1 MIRATFSGF
10 STAFSALQASQKR
23 LDIVGQNL
31 SNMNTQGY
39 TRQQLETSSLNYSN
53 PISRYMNGSQIAVGF
68 GVSMD
73 KVSQIR
79 DPYLDAQYRA
89 QINKSGYSDT
99 LQSALD
105 TLSKALDE
113 SSIDGIRTAFDD
125 VQSTLT
131 SLQDKGNDSVYESEL
146 RSRMQS
152 LTNLLNDAAR
162 QIEAAEK
169 AELSKLDGTGTSEQG
184 AVDKVNDILRQIGN
198 LNHQIKQNQVLGQ
211 QSLELLDERN
221 SLLDELASYIPI
233 EVTYFKDAEHD
244 GKMTDPVSGNIVD
257 APKELYNYDSKGN
270 IISRKEWPDDLKVE
284 LVYRDTTDPEG
295 TTQRLTLINGTEGTL
310 GSNYGKLT
318 PVDSDPSDPTAVSI
332 QFTPASSSGQTAKS
346 ASATGIQ
353 LASGSIQASLD
364 MLGKKGTGDPVAPGS
379 SVQDDVRG
387 YQYYMKRL
395 DELASHFAKIMNDA
409 NAEGGQGK
417 LLTNR
422 TDPAA
427 DITALTIGISKE
439 WVNGTVQLGKKDGS
453 SKDTVLSM
461 LNSMKK
467 THAELGNKSFADYM
481 NNVSTILANDS
492 SSNINALKTNVTV
505 LNSIQDSRDSISGV
519 SLDEEA
525 SNMMTY
531 LSAYNAASRLMTALD
546 EALNT
551 QNSRTGLVGR
561 YTEPDEG
568 GIKQYARH

>member
-39 TRQQLETSSLNYSN
+39 TRQQLETSSLNYCN

-99 LQSALD
+99 LQTALD

-113 SSIDGIRTAFDD
+113 SSIEGIRTAFDD

-131 SLQDKGNDSVYESEL
+131 NLQDKGNDSVYESEL

-162 QIEAAEK
+162 QIEEAEK

-184 AVDKVNDILRQIGN
+184 SVDKVNDILRQIGN

-244 GKMTDPVSGNIVD
+244 GKMTVADPDDPDAPAHIID

-461 LNSMKK
+461 LNNMKK
-467 THAELGNKSFADYM
+467 DHPELGNKSFADYM

-551 QNSRTGLVGR
+551 LISGTGLVGR
-561 YTEPDEG
+561 
-568 GIKQYARH
+568 

>member
-505 LNSIQDSRDSISGV
+505 LNSIQ
-519 SLDEEA
+519 EA

-551 QNSRTGLVGR
+551 LISGTGLVGR
-561 YTEPDEG
+561 
-568 GIKQYARH
+568 

>member
-131 SLQDKGNDSVYESEL
+131 NLQDKGNDSVYESEL

-169 AELSKLDGTGTSEQG
+169 AELSKLDGTGTSEEG

-295 TTQRLTLINGTEGTL
+295 TTRRLTLINGTEGTL

-318 PVDSDPSDPTAVSI
+318 PVDSAPSDPTAVSI

-461 LNSMKK
+461 LNNMKK

-551 QNSRTGLVGR
+551 LISGTGLVGR
-561 YTEPDEG
+561 
-568 GIKQYARH
+568 

>member
-39 TRQQLETSSLNYSN
+39 TRQQLETSSLNYCN

-99 LQSALD
+99 LQTALD

-113 SSIDGIRTAFDD
+113 SSIEGIRTAFDD

-131 SLQDKGNDSVYESEL
+131 NLQDKGNDSVYESEL

-162 QIEAAEK
+162 QIEEAEK

-244 GKMTDPVSGNIVD
+244 GKMTVADPDDPDAPAHIID

-284 LVYRDTTDPEG
+284 LVYRDTTDP
-295 TTQRLTLINGTEGTL
+295 
-310 GSNYGKLT
+310 
-318 PVDSDPSDPTAVSI
+318 
-332 QFTPASSSGQTAKS
+332 
-346 ASATGIQ
+346 
-353 LASGSIQASLD
+353 
-364 MLGKKGTGDPVAPGS
+364 
-379 SVQDDVRG
+379 
-387 YQYYMKRL
+387 
-395 DELASHFAKIMNDA
+395 
-409 NAEGGQGK
+409 
-417 LLTNR
+417 
-422 TDPAA
+422 
-427 DITALTIGISKE
+427 
-439 WVNGTVQLGKKDGS
+439 
-453 SKDTVLSM
+453 
-461 LNSMKK
+461 
-467 THAELGNKSFADYM
+467 
-481 NNVSTILANDS
+481 
-492 SSNINALKTNVTV
+492 
-505 LNSIQDSRDSISGV
+505 
-519 SLDEEA
+519 
-525 SNMMTY
+525 
-531 LSAYNAASRLMTALD
+531 
-546 EALNT
+546 
-551 QNSRTGLVGR
+551 
-561 YTEPDEG
+561 
-568 GIKQYARH
+568 

>member
-131 SLQDKGNDSVYESEL
+131 NLQDKGNDSVYESEL

-244 GKMTDPVSGNIVD
+244 GKMKVPGSTDIVD

-318 PVDSDPSDPTAVSI
+318 PVDSNPADPTAVSI
-332 QFTPASSSGQTAKS
+332 QFTPASSSGETSKK

-364 MLGKKGTGDPVAPGS
+364 MLGKKGTGDPVATGS

-417 LLTNR
+417 LLANR

-439 WVNGTVQLGKKDGS
+439 WINGTVQLGKKDGS

-461 LNSMKK
+461 LNNMKK
-467 THAELGNKSFADYM
+467 AHTELDNKSFADYM
-481 NNVSTILANDS
+481 NNISTILANDS

-551 QNSRTGLVGR
+551 LISGTGLVGR
-561 YTEPDEG
+561 
-568 GIKQYARH
+568 

>member
-364 MLGKKGTGDPVAPGS
+364 MLGKKGTGDPVATGS

-551 QNSRTGLVGR
+551 LISGTGLVGR
-561 YTEPDEG
+561 
-568 GIKQYARH
+568 

>member
-39 TRQQLETSSLNYSN
+39 TRQQLETSSLNYCN

-99 LQSALD
+99 LQTALD

-113 SSIDGIRTAFDD
+113 SSIEGIRTAFDD

-131 SLQDKGNDSVYESEL
+131 NLQDKGNDSVYESEL

-162 QIEAAEK
+162 QIEEAEK

-244 GKMTDPVSGNIVD
+244 GKMTVADPDDPDAPAHIID

-295 TTQRLTLINGTEGTL
+295 TTRRLTLINGTEGTL

-364 MLGKKGTGDPVAPGS
+364 MLGTKGTGDPVAPGS
-379 SVQDDVRG
+379 SVQDNVRG

-417 LLTNR
+417 LLANR

-439 WVNGTVQLGKKDGS
+439 WINGTVHLGKKDGS

-461 LNSMKK
+461 LNNMKK
-467 THAELGNKSFADYM
+467 DHPELGNKSYADYM

-546 EALNT
+546 EALYT
-551 QNSRTGLVGR
+551 LISGTGLVGR
-561 YTEPDEG
+561 
-568 GIKQYARH
+568 

>member
-1 MIRATFSGF
+1 
-10 STAFSALQASQKR
+10 
-23 LDIVGQNL
+23 
-31 SNMNTQGY
+31 MNTQGY

-131 SLQDKGNDSVYESEL
+131 NLQDKGNDSVYESEL

-295 TTQRLTLINGTEGTL
+295 TTRRLTLINGTEGTL

-318 PVDSDPSDPTAVSI
+318 PVDSDPSAPTAVSI

-461 LNSMKK
+461 LNNMKK

-551 QNSRTGLVGR
+551 LISGTGLVGR
-561 YTEPDEG
+561 
-568 GIKQYARH
+568 

>member
-131 SLQDKGNDSVYESEL
+131 NLQDKGNDSVYESEL

-295 TTQRLTLINGTEGTL
+295 TTHRLTLINGTEGTL

-318 PVDSDPSDPTAVSI
+318 PVDSNPADPTAVSI
-332 QFTPASSSGQTAKS
+332 QFTPASSSGETSKK

-364 MLGKKGTGDPVAPGS
+364 MLGKKGTGDPVATGS

-409 NAEGGQGK
+409 NAEGGRGK

-551 QNSRTGLVGR
+551 LISGTGLVGR
-561 YTEPDEG
+561 
-568 GIKQYARH
+568 

>member
-125 VQSTLT
+125 VQATLT
-131 SLQDKGNDSVYESEL
+131 NLQDKGNDSVYESEL

-221 SLLDELASYIPI
+221 NLLDELASYIPI

-244 GKMTDPVSGNIVD
+244 GKMKVPGSTDIVD

-318 PVDSDPSDPTAVSI
+318 PVDSNPADPTAVSI
-332 QFTPASSSGQTAKS
+332 QFTPASSSGETSKK

-364 MLGKKGTGDPVAPGS
+364 MLGKKGTGDPVATGS

-461 LNSMKK
+461 LNNMKK

-551 QNSRTGLVGR
+551 LISGTGLVGR
-561 YTEPDEG
+561 
-568 GIKQYARH
+568 

>member
-198 LNHQIKQNQVLGQ
+198 LNHHIKQNQVLGQ

-221 SLLDELASYIPI
+221 NLLDELASYIPI

-244 GKMTDPVSGNIVD
+244 GKMVDPDSGNIVD

-295 TTQRLTLINGTEGTL
+295 TTNRLTLINGTEGTL

-318 PVDSDPSDPTAVSI
+318 PVDSNPADPTAVSI
-332 QFTPASSSGQTAKS
+332 QFTPASSSGETSKK

-364 MLGKKGTGDPVAPGS
+364 MLGKKGTGDPVATGS

-439 WVNGTVQLGKKDGS
+439 WINGDVHLGKKDGS

-461 LNSMKK
+461 LNNMKK
-467 THAELGNKSFADYM
+467 AHTELDNKSFADYM
-481 NNVSTILANDS
+481 NNISTILANDS

-505 LNSIQDSRDSISGV
+505 LNSIQDSRDSMSGV

-551 QNSRTGLVGR
+551 LISGTGLVGR
-561 YTEPDEG
+561 
-568 GIKQYARH
+568 

>member
-39 TRQQLETSSLNYSN
+39 TRQQLETSSLNYCN

-131 SLQDKGNDSVYESEL
+131 NLQDKGNDSVYESEL

-284 LVYRDTTDPEG
+284 LVYRDTTDPEADPY
-295 TTQRLTLINGTEGTL
+295 QRHRRHPGQQLWQAHPRGQRPLRPHGCFH
-310 GSNYGKLT
+310 
-318 PVDSDPSDPTAVSI
+318 PVHPCFFQRPDCQISLCHRY
-332 QFTPASSSGQTAKS
+332 PACLRLHTGQ
-346 ASATGIQ
+346 
-353 LASGSIQASLD
+353 
-364 MLGKKGTGDPVAPGS
+364 PGYAW
-379 SVQDDVRG
+379 QERHRG
-387 YQYYMKRL
+387 PGCPW
-395 DELASHFAKIMNDA
+395 FFCP
-409 NAEGGQGK
+409 G
-417 LLTNR
+417 
-422 TDPAA
+422 
-427 DITALTIGISKE
+427 
-439 WVNGTVQLGKKDGS
+439 
-453 SKDTVLSM
+453 
-461 LNSMKK
+461 
-467 THAELGNKSFADYM
+467 
-481 NNVSTILANDS
+481 
-492 SSNINALKTNVTV
+492 
-505 LNSIQDSRDSISGV
+505 
-519 SLDEEA
+519 
-525 SNMMTY
+525 
-531 LSAYNAASRLMTALD
+531 
-546 EALNT
+546 
-551 QNSRTGLVGR
+551 
-561 YTEPDEG
+561 
-568 GIKQYARH
+568 

>member
-1 MIRATFSGF
+1 
-10 STAFSALQASQKR
+10 
-23 LDIVGQNL
+23 
-31 SNMNTQGY
+31 
-39 TRQQLETSSLNYSN
+39 
-53 PISRYMNGSQIAVGF
+53 
-68 GVSMD
+68 
-73 KVSQIR
+73 
-79 DPYLDAQYRA
+79 
-89 QINKSGYSDT
+89 
-99 LQSALD
+99 
-105 TLSKALDE
+105 
-113 SSIDGIRTAFDD
+113 
-125 VQSTLT
+125 
-131 SLQDKGNDSVYESEL
+131 
-146 RSRMQS
+146 
-152 LTNLLNDAAR
+152 
-162 QIEAAEK
+162 
-169 AELSKLDGTGTSEQG
+169 
-184 AVDKVNDILRQIGN
+184 
-198 LNHQIKQNQVLGQ
+198 
-211 QSLELLDERN
+211 
-221 SLLDELASYIPI
+221 
-233 EVTYFKDAEHD
+233 
-244 GKMTDPVSGNIVD
+244 MTDPVSGNIVD

-295 TTQRLTLINGTEGTL
+295 TTHRLTLINGTEGTL

-318 PVDSDPSDPTAVSI
+318 PVDSNPADPTAVSI
-332 QFTPASSSGQTAKS
+332 QFTPASSSGETSKK

-364 MLGKKGTGDPVAPGS
+364 MLGKKGTGDPVATGS

-409 NAEGGQGK
+409 NAEGGRGK

-461 LNSMKK
+461 LNNMKK

-551 QNSRTGLVGR
+551 LISGTGLVGR
-561 YTEPDEG
+561 
-568 GIKQYARH
+568 

>member
-39 TRQQLETSSLNYSN
+39 TRQQLETSSLNYSY

-551 QNSRTGLVGR
+551 LISGTGLVGR
-561 YTEPDEG
+561 
-568 GIKQYARH
+568 

>member
-39 TRQQLETSSLNYSN
+39 TRQQLETSSLNYCN

-99 LQSALD
+99 LQTALD

-113 SSIDGIRTAFDD
+113 SSIEGIRTAFDD

-131 SLQDKGNDSVYESEL
+131 NLQDKGNDSVYESEL

-162 QIEAAEK
+162 QIEEAEK

-244 GKMTDPVSGNIVD
+244 GKMTVADPDDPDAPAHIID

-295 TTQRLTLINGTEGTL
+295 TTRRLTLINGTEGTL

-379 SVQDDVRG
+379 SVQDNVRG

-417 LLTNR
+417 LLANR

-439 WVNGTVQLGKKDGS
+439 WINGTVHLGKKDGS

-461 LNSMKK
+461 LNNMKK
-467 THAELGNKSFADYM
+467 DHPELGNKSFADYM

-505 LNSIQDSRDSISGV
+505 LNSIRDSRDSISGV

-551 QNSRTGLVGR
+551 LISGTGLVGR
-561 YTEPDEG
+561 
-568 GIKQYARH
+568 

>member
-39 TRQQLETSSLNYSN
+39 TRQQLETSSLNYCN

-79 DPYLDAQYRA
+79 DPYMDAQYRA

-99 LQSALD
+99 LQTALD

-113 SSIDGIRTAFDD
+113 SSIEGIRTAFDD

-131 SLQDKGNDSVYESEL
+131 NLQDKGNDSVYESEL

-162 QIEAAEK
+162 QIEEAEK

-244 GKMTDPVSGNIVD
+244 GKMTVADPDDPDAPAHIID

-295 TTQRLTLINGTEGTL
+295 TTRRLTLINGTEGTL

-379 SVQDDVRG
+379 SVQDNVRG

-417 LLTNR
+417 LLANR

-439 WVNGTVQLGKKDGS
+439 WINGTVHLGKKDGS

-461 LNSMKK
+461 LNNMKK
-467 THAELGNKSFADYM
+467 DHPELGNKSFADYM

-551 QNSRTGLVGR
+551 LISGTGLVGR
-561 YTEPDEG
+561 
-568 GIKQYARH
+568 

>member
-39 TRQQLETSSLNYSN
+39 TRQQLETSSLNYCN

-295 TTQRLTLINGTEGTL
+295 TTNRLTLINGTEGTL

-379 SVQDDVRG
+379 SVQDNVRG

-417 LLTNR
+417 LLANR

-439 WVNGTVQLGKKDGS
+439 WINGTVHLGKKDGS

-551 QNSRTGLVGR
+551 LISGTGLVGR
-561 YTEPDEG
+561 
-568 GIKQYARH
+568 

>member
-131 SLQDKGNDSVYESEL
+131 SLQDPGNDSVYESEL

-152 LTNLLNDAAR
+152 LTNLLNDAAL

-169 AELSKLDGTGTSEQG
+169 AELSKLNGTGTSEQG

-198 LNHQIKQNQVLGQ
+198 LNHHIKQNQVLGQ

-221 SLLDELASYIPI
+221 NLLDELASYIPI

-244 GKMTDPVSGNIVD
+244 GKMVDPDSGNIVD

-295 TTQRLTLINGTEGTL
+295 TTNRLTLINGTEGTL
-310 GSNYGKLT
+310 GSNYGQLT
-318 PVDSDPSDPTAVSI
+318 PVGSNPANPTAVSI

-364 MLGKKGTGDPVAPGS
+364 MLGKKGTGDPVATGS

-439 WVNGTVQLGKKDGS
+439 WINGTVHLGKKDGS

-461 LNSMKK
+461 LNNMKK
-467 THAELGNKSFADYM
+467 AHTELDNKSFADYM
-481 NNVSTILANDS
+481 NNISTILANDS

-505 LNSIQDSRDSISGV
+505 LNSIQDSRDSMSGV

-551 QNSRTGLVGR
+551 LISGTGLVGR
-561 YTEPDEG
+561 
-568 GIKQYARH
+568 

>member
-318 PVDSDPSDPTAVSI
+318 PVDSTPADPTAVSI
-332 QFTPASSSGQTAKS
+332 QFTPASSSGETSKK

-364 MLGKKGTGDPVAPGS
+364 MLGKKGTGDPVATGS

-551 QNSRTGLVGR
+551 LISGTGLVGR
-561 YTEPDEG
+561 
-568 GIKQYARH
+568 

>member
-39 TRQQLETSSLNYSN
+39 TRQQLETSSLNYCN

-99 LQSALD
+99 LQTALD

-113 SSIDGIRTAFDD
+113 SSIEGIRTAFDD

-162 QIEAAEK
+162 QIEEAEK

-184 AVDKVNDILRQIGN
+184 SVDKVNDILRQIGN

-244 GKMTDPVSGNIVD
+244 GKMTVADPDDPDAPAHIID

-295 TTQRLTLINGTEGTL
+295 TTRRLTLINGTEGTL

-379 SVQDDVRG
+379 SVQDNVRG

-417 LLTNR
+417 LLANR

-439 WVNGTVQLGKKDGS
+439 WINGTVHLGKKDGS

-461 LNSMKK
+461 LNNMKK
-467 THAELGNKSFADYM
+467 DHPELGNKSFADYM

-551 QNSRTGLVGR
+551 LISGTGLVGR
-561 YTEPDEG
+561 
-568 GIKQYARH
+568 

>member
-131 SLQDKGNDSVYESEL
+131 NLQDKGNDSVYESEL

-221 SLLDELASYIPI
+221 NLLDELASYIPI

-244 GKMTDPVSGNIVD
+244 GKMKVPGSTDIVD

-364 MLGKKGTGDPVAPGS
+364 MLGKKGTGDPVATGS

-551 QNSRTGLVGR
+551 LISGTGLVGR
-561 YTEPDEG
+561 
-568 GIKQYARH
+568 

>member
-162 QIEAAEK
+162 QIQAAEK

-551 QNSRTGLVGR
+551 LISGTGLVGR
-561 YTEPDEG
+561 
-568 GIKQYARH
+568 

>member
-439 WVNGTVQLGKKDGS
+439 WVTGTVQLGKTDGS

-551 QNSRTGLVGR
+551 LISGTGLVGR
-561 YTEPDEG
+561 
-568 GIKQYARH
+568 

>member
-221 SLLDELASYIPI
+221 NLLDELASYIPI

-295 TTQRLTLINGTEGTL
+295 TTNRLTLINGTEGTL
-310 GSNYGKLT
+310 GSNYGQLT

-551 QNSRTGLVGR
+551 LISGTGLVGR
-561 YTEPDEG
+561 
-568 GIKQYARH
+568 